1 MNKKYVKNFLTS
13 LGTALACMSACAAVF
28 IGNPAEGTSNSNG
41 TDGTEI
47 IQNAEKTG
55 NREEKPEP
63 GISPQ
68 SNEDDEV
75 PLIEIEN

>member
-1 MNKKYVKNFLTS
+1 MNKKYVKKFLTS
-13 LGTALACMSACAAVF
+13 LGTALACMSACAVVF

-41 TDGTEI
+41 TDRTEI

-55 NREEKPEP
+55 KGEEKPEP

-68 SNEDDEV
+68 SDRDDEK
-75 PLIEIEN
+75 PIIDIK